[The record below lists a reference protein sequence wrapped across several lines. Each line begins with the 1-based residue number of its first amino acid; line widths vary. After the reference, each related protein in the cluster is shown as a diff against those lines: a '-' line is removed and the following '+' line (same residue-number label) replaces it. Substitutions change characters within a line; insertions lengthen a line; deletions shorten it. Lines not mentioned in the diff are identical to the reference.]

1 MAWRREVRGRESGT
15 WRVGVWLLRGAWA
28 NSNSVC
34 VHARARDRML
44 HQRLVALAAA
54 ALMAMAFAA
63 APADARTK
71 DKKQYRN
78 ETPSLDGRTT
88 GQLRTCGYDTL
99 QYGSGG
105 HPHEPYCP

>member
-1 MAWRREVRGRESGT
+1 
-15 WRVGVWLLRGAWA
+15 LKRGAWA
-28 NSNSVC
+28 SSTFVC
-34 VHARARDRML
+34 VHAQARDEVL
-44 HQRLVALAAA
+44 HPRLVALIAA
-54 ALMAMAFAA
+54 ALLLTAFAA

-71 DKKQYRN
+71 SKKQYRD

-105 HPHEPYCP
+105 TPHGPYCH

>member
-1 MAWRREVRGRESGT
+1 MCAQ
-15 WRVGVWLLRGAWA
+15 
-28 NSNSVC
+28 
-34 VHARARDRML
+34 ARDGVL
-44 HQRLVALAAA
+44 HRRLVALIAA
-54 ALMAMAFAA
+54 ALLATAFTA

-71 DKKQYRN
+71 SNKKQYRD

-105 HPHEPYCP
+105 TPHGPYCH

>member
-1 MAWRREVRGRESGT
+1 
-15 WRVGVWLLRGAWA
+15 
-28 NSNSVC
+28 
-34 VHARARDRML
+34 ML

-99 QYGSGG
+99 QYGPGG
-105 HPHEPYCP
+105 TPHGPYCH

>member
-1 MAWRREVRGRESGT
+1 V
-15 WRVGVWLLRGAWA
+15 
-28 NSNSVC
+28 
-34 VHARARDRML
+34 L
-44 HQRLVALAAA
+44 HRRLVALIAA
-54 ALMAMAFAA
+54 ALLSTTFAA

-71 DKKQYRN
+71 SKKQYRN

-105 HPHEPYCP
+105 PRTAPTATEPRAIRNQERPRRAERYRLARGGCPYPPDNPPGALLADEWQ

>member
-1 MAWRREVRGRESGT
+1 
-15 WRVGVWLLRGAWA
+15 
-28 NSNSVC
+28 
-34 VHARARDRML
+34 
-44 HQRLVALAAA
+44 
-54 ALMAMAFAA
+54 MAFAA

-71 DKKQYRN
+71 SKKQYRD

-105 HPHEPYCP
+105 TPHGPYCH